1 MISFQATT
9 DLSKSA
15 EITYANMRSYY
26 QHYSVD
32 WQQSNIVQQISGLD
46 NWDILFD
53 GEVVGAIRL
62 QFDESGCYLR
72 DLQISQAFQHQ
83 GIGAKALGEAT
94 RVARQ
99 SGAKQIRLRVFK
111 ISPAY
116 GLYKRFGFEVIDE
129 DDRFYSMAKDIA
141 EKG

>member
-32 WQQSNIVQQISGLD
+32 WQQSNNIVQQISELD

-72 DLQISQAFQHQ
+72 DLQISQAFQNQ

-116 GLYKRFGFEVIDE
+116 GLYKRHGFEVTDE
-129 DDRFYSMAKDIA
+129 DDRFYNMTKDIA
-141 EKG
+141 